1 MSRVKKNE
9 TSGMSRVGA
18 FFAKIFSSVKLALYN
33 LSVKIYNLFPH
44 KKRKAC
50 RRRRAKEVIFC
61 YAILAL
67 PLFQFAVMYI
77 GVNINSFLL
86 AFKTYNIGG
95 DGTATLTWVGLAN
108 FKTFVTEMLSNR
120 QMGRRFLNSLLVY
133 AINLGAGTV
142 LAILFSYYV
151 YKKFRGT
158 EFFRVMLLLPSIVSP
173 VVLILIYTYVAD
185 RFVPAVFGVTGLLA
199 GKSSRT
205 FFWIMVYNVFMGF
218 GTGVLMYSNA
228 MSRIPES
235 LVESAKLDGIT
246 PLKEFFK
253 ITLPLAYPTIETFL
267 IVGIANLFIDQAN
280 LFTFFYVSAPPEL
293 QTVGYYLFNQVFT
306 EKISMTTFPYA
317 SAAGLT
323 LTVIT
328 VPIVMI
334 ARFFL
339 DKLDKGAE
347 F

>member
-1 MSRVKKNE
+1 M
-9 TSGMSRVGA
+9 
-18 FFAKIFSSVKLALYN
+18 
-33 LSVKIYNLFPH
+33 SVKIHNLFPH
-44 KKRKAC
+44 KNKIGYRH
-50 RRRRAKEVIFC
+50 RRLKEVIFC
-61 YAILAL
+61 YAILIL

-86 AFKTYNIGG
+86 AFRTYKIGT
-95 DGTATLTWVGLAN
+95 DGSLALNWVGLAN
-108 FKTFVTEMLSNR
+108 FKTFVGEILRNQ
-120 QMGRRFLNSLLVY
+120 QMGRRFLNSLMVY

-151 YKKFRGT
+151 YKKFKGT
-158 EFFRVMLLLPSIVSP
+158 EFFRIMLLLPSICSP
-173 VVLILIYTYVAD
+173 VVLILIYGYVAD
-185 RFVPAVFGVTGLLA
+185 RFIPAVFGVTGLLA
-199 GKSSRT
+199 GGPNRT
-205 FFWIMVYNVFMGF
+205 FAWIIFYNVFMGF
-218 GTGVLMYSNA
+218 GSGVLMYSNA

-246 PLKEFFK
+246 PMKEFFK

-280 LFTFFYVSAPPEL
+280 LFTFYTADAPQAF
-293 QTVGYYLFNQVFT
+293 QTVGYYLYTQVFT
-306 EKISMTTFPYA
+306 ERSTMASFPYA